1 VMRGGT
7 GWLLPS
13 ASAITLTLGGVRALH
28 TRPGPFLF
36 ECTTGAGPRRSSG
49 VENVGGLESRWVGAG

>member
-1 VMRGGT
+1 MMRGGI

-36 ECTTGAGPRRSSG
+36 ERTTGTGSRAGLRVAG
-49 VENVGGLESRWVGAG
+49 VLAGSNRAG